1 MKIKVYVRNI
11 TRDED
16 FVINLPKTEVEL
28 IAALGYEGDEYII
41 IECYGIHGVSDYE
54 SVTELNKFIQEC
66 DNLGVDEKTL
76 EILSA
81 TFLYKE
87 IKEMI
92 EKENLPTI
100 IDFDTET
107 SGWNFGNG
115 GDFTKEFDKGMCLFD
130 SGLYNPF
137 SFEMNEDIYDW
148 IDWES
153 VWVNAETEGW
163 RAVRANRTGYLIH
176 R

>member
-1 MKIKVYVRNI
+1 MKIKTYIRNI

-16 FVINLPKTEVEL
+16 FAISLPKTEEEL
-28 IAALGYEGDEYII
+28 IAALGYENDEYII
-41 IECYGIHGVSDYE
+41 IECCGIHGVRDYE

-66 DNLGVDEKTL
+66 VNLGVDEKTL

-81 TFLYKE
+81 TFLYNE

-92 EKENLPTI
+92 EKEELPTI
-100 IDFDTET
+100 IDFDAET
-107 SGWNFGNG
+107 ANWRCGDG
-115 GDFTKEFDKGMCLFD
+115 GDFTSAFDKGMCLFD
-130 SGLYNPF
+130 SGFYNPF
-137 SFEMNEDIYDW
+137 KFEMNDDIYDW

-153 VWVNAETEGW
+153 VWINAETEGW
-163 RAVRANRTGYLIH
+163 RSVRVNRTGYLIH